1 MAKYIIKRLLELVLL
16 LLVVTFIIFFAIHLA
31 PGDPARIIGGETAT
45 KSDLIHIRQ
54 SLGLNKPVFVQYLD
68 YMSNV
73 LRGNLGNSYLHNTP
87 VTTEILSRLPTTIK
101 LAVTAMLLALIVGI
115 PLGIIA
121 ALRKNT
127 WIDFTSTGLSLLG
140 VSIPNFWLGTML
152 ILIFGVYLQVLPITG
167 VSAHWW
173 TLEGLKEMILPTITL
188 SASSAAIIARTTRSS
203 MLEIIQ
209 QDFIRTA
216 KAKGLSAK
224 EIVFTHELRNAL
236 IPIITVAGIN
246 FGALLG
252 GAIVT
257 EQVFAINGVGRLL
270 ITSISSRDFPVV
282 EGVVLVI
289 TAIFAVVNLA
299 VDIIYTK
306 VDPRIKY

>member
-31 PGDPARIIGGETAT
+31 PGDPARIIGGESAT
-45 KSDLIHIRQ
+45 KTDLIHIRE
-54 SLGLNKPVFVQYLD
+54 SLGLNKPVIVQYFD
-68 YMSNV
+68 YMGNV
-73 LRGNLGNSYLHNTP
+73 LHGNLGNSYLHSTP
-87 VTTEILSRLPTTIK
+87 VTHEIFSRLPTTIK
-101 LAVTAMLLALIVGI
+101 LAVAAMLLALIVGI

-127 WIDFTSTGLSLLG
+127 WIDFTSTGLSLFG

-188 SASSAAIIARTTRSS
+188 SVSSAAIIARTTRSS

-224 EIVFTHELRNAL
+224 EIVLTHEFRNAL

-270 ITSISSRDFPVV
+270 ITSITSRDFPVV
-282 EGVVLVI
+282 EGIVLVI
-289 TAIFAVVNLA
+289 AAIFAVVNLL